1 MQLQSFSQQLHT
13 LSPELFLEIPRVYI
27 LCAQEYPLII
37 TYIQEKFGSYC
48 ATKVID
54 AQEIEWQQFYGMMQ
68 MSFLGQSYMY
78 IVLHSDAWSAKEQE
92 AFKRVLLQYQGPHY
106 ILVWSIHAW
115 WLQEKIAAV
124 DLDEEMDWFA
134 AKQVTHFLPTTFPF
148 VFAQVLK
155 QAYVHNKKLPL
166 NQIVTVWRY
175 SQVIGKN
182 YEQFSH
188 DWLPKIV
195 DAKESLFTLSQHF
208 FAGNIQEFVRMWH
221 ELFPRYN
228 EIFWIAFW
236 SEQIYKAYFYV
247 LFTRQKNYTAA
258 KLVSS
263 GLPFSFLKTD
273 WAKQKP
279 ELLDQALSDVY
290 VLDYKIKNGMH
301 PHIVFLFPFTVLYHV
316 QNQ

>member
-208 FAGNIQEFVRMWH
+208 FAGNIQEFARMW
-221 ELFPRYN
+221 
-228 EIFWIAFW
+228 
-236 SEQIYKAYFYV
+236 
-247 LFTRQKNYTAA
+247 QKNYTAA

-279 ELLDQALSDVY
+279 ELLDQALSDMY

-301 PHIVFLFPFTVLYHV
+301 PHIIFLFPFTVLYHV